1 MFAEGPGGLPGRF
14 AIAHRAG
21 NEPGALARAAEA
33 GALAAEADL
42 WLHRGRI
49 EVRHTKTA
57 GPLPILWDRWSLH
70 RGWGHRLQ
78 LHELLA
84 AAPPGLLLHLDLK
97 GWDDRLGPAA
107 ARAMAELA
115 PGRPYLVS
123 AQRWSLLEPFHRVPE
138 ALVIHSAG
146 SERKLRQLAAHLAG
160 RERTAVAV
168 HRELVSPGAAA
179 VLRGLAVRVLAWP
192 VNDAAL
198 IEPLAA
204 LGVNGFITDRLE
216 VVRAVAGGA
225 AGG

>member
-1 MFAEGPGGLPGRF
+1 MFAKGAGQLPGRF

-33 GALAAEADL
+33 GAFAAEADL

-70 RGWGHRLQ
+70 RGWGPRLQ

-97 GWDDRLGPAA
+97 GWDDRLGPAV

-123 AQRWSLLEPFHRVPE
+123 AQRWSLLEPFHGVAE
-138 ALVIHSAG
+138 AVVVHSAG
-146 SERKLRQLAAHLAG
+146 SERKLRRLAAHLPG

-168 HRELVSPGAAA
+168 HRELLTPEAAA
-179 VLRGLAVRVLAWP
+179 LLRRHAASLLSWP

-198 IEPLAA
+198 VERLAA

-216 VVRAVAGGA
+216 VVRAVAAGA